1 MKLSFVDRKSQ
12 KKTSTEIVVFF
23 PLAATISYMP
33 RNLFICVVLQT
44 WTWTWTNRL
53 PPRPISRYSS
63 DWSIT
68 CQKEITSIQHAAFF
82 LDFLI
87 KLFTATAGGH
97 IELMRFKE
105 YSFIGCPGAMCT
117 IRYTRSLFTRAFRAN
132 LRKVFLEK
140 ERSGKKDRCTVFGC
154 NNDCLFLEK
163 YTVKFSFCPKS
174 ARKYWEGAPWAYH
187 K

>member
-12 KKTSTEIVVFF
+12 KNISTEIVVLF
-23 PLAATISYMP
+23 PLAATIWCMP
-33 RNLFICVVLQT
+33 RNLFICVVLQ
-44 WTWTWTNRL
+44 TWTWTNRL

-68 CQKEITSIQHAAFF
+68 CQKKITGIQHAAFS
-82 LDFLI
+82 LHFLI
-87 KLFTATAGGH
+87 ELFTATAGGH

-105 YSFIGCPGAMCT
+105 YSFFGYPGAMCT

-132 LRKVFLEK
+132 LLKVFLEK
-140 ERSGKKDRCTVFGC
+140 DCNGKKDRCAVFGC
-154 NNDCLFLEK
+154 NNNRLFLEK
-163 YTVKFSFCPKS
+163 YTMKFSFCPKS
-174 ARKYWEGAPWAYH
+174 TRKYWEVAPWAYH

>member
-12 KKTSTEIVVFF
+12 KKISTEIVVLF
-23 PLAATISYMP
+23 PLAATIWCMP
-33 RNLFICVVLQT
+33 RNLFICVVLQ
-44 WTWTWTNRL
+44 TWTWTNRL

-140 ERSGKKDRCTVFGC
+140 ERSGKKHRCTVFGC

-174 ARKYWEGAPWAYH
+174 ARKYWEVAPWAYH